1 MGRFEDSGQG
11 TPDAAT
17 LSNPAPTTAGLL
29 DGRMRERKAAD
40 WTVATRMPE
49 PPSDFPPFEVVE
61 PRRVS
66 LPLVFNSPHSGRRYP
81 ETFLTASRL
90 NEQAI
95 RRSEDSYVDEL
106 FLPAAALGGPLLR
119 AHFPRAWLDV
129 NREPYELDPKMF
141 AGELPSFANTRSP
154 RAASGLGTIPRIVS
168 ESEEIYAAPL
178 PVAEVLMRIEAVY
191 RPYHQTLRDLMS
203 RTQTQFGY
211 AILVDCHSMPS
222 AVRGTPVRRR
232 PDFVVGDRHG
242 ISCAA
247 ALVDAAMNCLG
258 SAGFVVARNKPYA
271 GGFITEHYG
280 RPRQGFHA
288 LQIEVN
294 RGLYMDE
301 RTLDKGSRFTVIQEM
316 LATLA
321 GILAAVD
328 PSSVAEAAE

>member
-1 MGRFEDSGQG
+1 VRSGG
-11 TPDAAT
+11 C
-17 LSNPAPTTAGLL
+17 NRWIGLN
-29 DGRMRERKAAD
+29 GRMRERTAAD
-40 WTVATRMPE
+40 WTVVTRMHDTFIE
-49 PPSDFPPFEVVE
+49 FPPFEVVE
-61 PRRVS
+61 PSHTS

-81 ETFLTASRL
+81 AAFLAASRL
-90 NEQAI
+90 NEQTI

-141 AGELPSFANTRSP
+141 AGELPAFANTRSP
-154 RAASGLGTIPRIVS
+154 RAASGLGTIPRIVA
-168 ESEEIYAAPL
+168 ESEDIYAAPL
-178 PVAEVLMRIEAVY
+178 AVTEVLTRIEAVY
-191 RPYHQTLRDLMS
+191 RPYHQTLRDLMA
-203 RTQTQFGY
+203 RTQAQFGY

-222 AVRGTPVRRR
+222 AVRGAPVRRR

-242 ISCAA
+242 MSCAA
-247 ALVDAAMNCLG
+247 VLVDAAMNCLG

-280 RPRQGFHA
+280 KPRQGFHA
-288 LQIEVN
+288 LQVEVN

-301 RTLDKGSRFTVIQEM
+301 HTLDKGTRFAAIQEM

-328 PSSVAEAAE
+328 PSAVAEAAE